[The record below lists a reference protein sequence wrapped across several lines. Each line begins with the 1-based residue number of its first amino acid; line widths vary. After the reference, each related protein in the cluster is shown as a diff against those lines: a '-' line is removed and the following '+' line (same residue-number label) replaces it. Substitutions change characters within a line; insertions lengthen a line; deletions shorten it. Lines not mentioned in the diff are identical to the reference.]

1 MMFSKSIG
9 SKDSNE
15 VELWAILEALLFYFS
30 FWFTIRSL
38 LLKMTRDTRL
48 LQLFGFWLLL
58 EALGSSISFL
68 MRSRVKSSSTQV
80 EFCHILHSAND
91 IANTSAKQG

>member
-15 VELWAILEALLFYFS
+15 AELWAILDALHFYFYL
-30 FWFTIRSL
+30 FWFTIQSL
-38 LLKMTRDTRL
+38 LLKMTRL

-68 MRSRVKSSSTQV
+68 MGSRVMSSSTQV
-80 EFCHILHSAND
+80 EFSHSLHLAN
-91 IANTSAKQG
+91 ASAKQG